1 MSVFKGIRT
10 KNGAFVTYNDAPLDL
25 RLDIKN
31 YSPMGFEWGY
41 NGSGARQLALAMLS
55 KLTNDKSVLENY
67 EEFSKEF
74 IETIKENEWNLDDVL
89 IIEWIKKN
97 NIICTKPLLTPR
109 FKIHNNFIFLD
120 NQKLGEHLSFSNEYN
135 IEFEKVITAYCNFSE
150 ISSLKMNEL
159 PNDIVFEFTD
169 PRGNNDTES
178 EISENFTLHSIKKDD
193 KLLIVEIWYK
203 LNISEFQGE
212 LNPLY
217 LMDKFEEKLSALDN
231 CKIDPRRDIDDG
243 YLFSEFTLYFKD
255 SANSLDSIINNS
267 INEILNYHTNIFS
280 SAKENYFEAIFDFPE
295 EYQSILKP
303 YMLYFE
309 EFLNDL
315 CIETDV
321 NVRKEGL
328 DTILSVEPKNKDEA
342 LEKIANALR
351 MYISAPILA
360 TNVSLEEKLEMQT
373 ALQKLYATCSHL
385 ESQLILKSLTLNE
398 QSKQLQ
404 VQDKVIDE
412 TKRMLI
418 ELGVDSKSI
427 NENNTILL
435 NSLKEIRFDKKIL
448 NQDTFWKSIKTSIKV
463 PLLFKATFEIER
475 SQLKEKSE

>member
-25 RLDIKN
+25 RLDLKN

-55 KLTNDKSVLENY
+55 KLINDKSVLENY
-67 EEFSKEF
+67 EEFSKKF
-74 IETIKENEWNLDDVL
+74 IETIQENEWNLDDVL

-120 NQKLGEHLSFSNEYN
+120 NQKLGEHLNFSNEYN
-135 IEFEKVITAYCNFSE
+135 IEFEKVTTAYCNFSE

-169 PRGNNDTES
+169 PIGNNDTES

-203 LNISEFQGE
+203 LNIEKFQGE

-217 LMDKFEEKLSALDN
+217 LFDKFEKKLSEFYN

-255 SANSLDSIINNS
+255 GVNSLDSIINYS

-315 CIETDV
+315 CIESDV
-321 NVRKEGL
+321 SIRKEGL

-342 LEKIANALR
+342 LEKIADALK
-351 MYISAPILA
+351 MYITAPILA
-360 TNVSLEEKLEMQT
+360 SDVTIDEKLQMQT
-373 ALQKLYATCSHL
+373 ALQKLHAQCTHL
-385 ESQLILKSLTLNE
+385 ESQLLLKTATLNE
-398 QSKQLQ
+398 QTK
-404 VQDKVIDE
+404 IFDE
-412 TKRMLI
+412 TKRVLIEAGIAPKEITANNTMLI
-418 ELGVDSKSI
+418 D
-427 NENNTILL
+427 
-435 NSLKEIRFDKKIL
+435 SLKEVRL
-448 NQDTFWKSIKTSIKV
+448 NQEKIEQKTFLNSFKVSFKVPMLFKTSI
-463 PLLFKATFEIER
+463 EINRE
-475 SQLKEKSE
+475 QLKKDK